1 MTARRA
7 LTSLLVLGAVVAA
20 VAFGLRWSAQEFRQ
34 QGWWGTP
41 TVPPE
46 YRAVLR
52 EAAERCPQVPIEV
65 FAAQITAES
74 GWDPQAVSPAGA
86 RGIAQF
92 MPAVWKQYG
101 IDADGDGKASVWN
114 PVDAL
119 HSAAAL
125 NCVNRKLVKEAS
137 GKRLAN
143 TLAAYNAGFNAVLRH
158 DGIPPYPETTAYV
171 EKILRTAQDIEY

>member
-1 MTARRA
+1 MSTRRA
-7 LTSLLVLGAVVAA
+7 LTSLLVLGTVVAA
-20 VAFGLRWSAQEFRQ
+20 VVFGIRWSAQEIRQ
-34 QGWWGTP
+34 QGWWGAP
-41 TVPPE
+41 TVPVE
-46 YRAVLR
+46 YRAILR
-52 EAAERCPQVPIEV
+52 EAAKRCPQVPIEV

-101 IDADGDGKASVWN
+101 IDADGDGKATVWN

-119 HSAAAL
+119 HSAAEL
-125 NCVNRKLVKEAS
+125 NCVNRRLIKKAS
-137 GKRLAN
+137 GKRLSN

>member
-1 MTARRA
+1 MSTRRA
-7 LTSLLVLGAVVAA
+7 FTSLLALGVVIAAVV
-20 VAFGLRWSAQEFRQ
+20 VGVRWSAQEFRQ
-34 QGWWGTP
+34 QGWWGSP
-41 TVPPE
+41 SVPAE
-46 YRAVLR
+46 FRAVLR
-52 EAAERCPQVPIEV
+52 EAAQRCPQVPIEV

-74 GWDPQAVSPAGA
+74 AWDPEAVSPAGA

-114 PVDAL
+114 PIDAL
-119 HSAAAL
+119 HSAAEL
-125 NCVNRKLVKEAS
+125 NCANRKLVKDAS

-143 TLAAYNAGFNAVLRH
+143 ILAAYNAGFSAVLRH

-171 EKILRTAQDIEY
+171 EKILRTAKDIEY